1 MLLYYLYMKHSFL
14 QTLELASTKK
24 RKVFSD
30 NKQLDGKSSTKKP
43 MLTTDEIN
51 MEDIKLY
58 VVPCLELLRIN
69 LVMSSLVFMITTYYI
84 VMTDT
89 DEHNTIRISVTD
101 IISQSW
107 ALSLA
112 WLTCLSQSYHYD
124 IISYHSFSIFLDYG
138 GIILYIFL
146 FMMS

>member
-1 MLLYYLYMKHSFL
+1 MKHSFL

-101 IISQSW
+101 IISQS
-107 ALSLA
+107 
-112 WLTCLSQSYHYD
+112 
-124 IISYHSFSIFLDYG
+124 
-138 GIILYIFL
+138 
-146 FMMS
+146 